1 MARLRPSPLSTGGP
15 HESPLL
21 PESCPWRESLMY
33 DVAAL
38 AIALACFAF
47 IYAVFYLLE
56 RV

>member
-1 MARLRPSPLSTGGP
+1 
-15 HESPLL
+15 
-21 PESCPWRESLMY
+21 MY

-38 AIALACFAF
+38 AIAFACFAF